1 MKILIVLKKWKG
13 GVGRV
18 INSIK
23 PLLEKEGHEVKVI
36 SREDDLKCFS
46 MKSSWFK
53 LQREVGVSKTI
64 FEVLRK

>member
-23 PLLEKEGHEVKVI
+23 PLLEKE
-36 SREDDLKCFS
+36 
-46 MKSSWFK
+46 
-53 LQREVGVSKTI
+53 
-64 FEVLRK
+64 